1 MLRILISPDRL
12 LTRAAQKGVPS
23 HDRQGVVGP
32 SVRSNRRHRLLT
44 RAARKGVPSHDR
56 QGVFCPN
63 VRKLGFAVLF
73 AVAAHAGVWPQ
84 QIGKSELKS
93 EHAVQVTADRDLWDE
108 YGLVSATEGDYGS
121 FQATAYRFKDATDA
135 FAAGQWLA
143 TPDPPMS
150 VVAGNYVIICRGS
163 GCRYQ
168 ELAQLSLPNQRHGE
182 VPLVWA
188 YLPSKGLIA
197 HSGRYAL
204 GPVGLKQFAPQIPAS
219 AAAFDVGTE
228 VTTARYRT
236 PKGEEQLIL
245 LSFPISQMARQQLGE
260 LRKLPGAAIRQ
271 SGPLVA
277 VVTNPQDPSA
287 VERLLSQINYQ
298 AQVNRDEVPPPKVTA
313 QGVANMVLTIFK
325 LAGLLILFCLF
336 AGLGFAGLRVV
347 RKRLGYESADE
358 AMIVLHLADR

>member
-1 MLRILISPDRL
+1 MSLRQRKEVQKMLRRLI
-12 LTRAAQKGVPS
+12 VPM
-23 HDRQGVVGP
+23 V
-32 SVRSNRRHRLLT
+32 
-44 RAARKGVPSHDR
+44 
-56 QGVFCPN
+56 
-63 VRKLGFAVLF
+63 F

-84 QIGKSELKS
+84 QIGKSGLKS
-93 EHAVQVTADRDLWDE
+93 ERAVQITSDRDLWDE
-108 YGLVSATEGDYGS
+108 YGLVSATEGDYGT

-143 TPDPPMS
+143 VSNPAS
-150 VVAGNYVIICRGS
+150 VVAGNYVVTCQGRCPGS
-163 GCRYQ
+163 SA
-168 ELAQLSLPNQRHGE
+168 LAQVPLPSQRHGE
-182 VPLVWA
+182 IPLVWA

-245 LSFPISQMARQQLGE
+245 LAFPISQMAKEQLAE

-271 SGPLVA
+271 NGPLVA